1 MSGWIDRNGWIHC
14 PTCGNKTRTKVNPDT
29 VLKHFPLLLCYQIH
43 LRRHGSGHRRAQ
55 DVAFAQPCPPA
66 VFVDGMD
73 ERQLPLA
80 VQRFGDRAGLRL
92 DDAQP
97 VAGEVRAV
105 SRVDADHGVHPPF
118 EA

>member
-1 MSGWIDRNGWIHC
+1 
-14 PTCGNKTRTKVNPDT
+14 
-29 VLKHFPLLLCYQIH
+29 
-43 LRRHGSGHRRAQ
+43 
-55 DVAFAQPCPPA
+55 
-66 VFVDGMD
+66 MD